1 MGGWGEQVNQHFA
14 DRRSFLIEYARMGS
28 DDKSKAEERL
38 RTLAATAKRIA
49 GEIRDT
55 YPEAQDARTFISKFR
70 DRWLDYFATLFRGT
84 VCRLPPMSEARA
96 LTVWIA
102 LRTTTMAGLELM
114 LMSQENADQRRAA
127 SGLDDL
133 SPHLGPQQ
141 RARLEGL
148 RAELGSTGLI
158 EIEELLMSTEKSLD
172 EDAAKL
178 LAVLPAESNADQPP
192 TNEAA
197 NSLLDSL
204 GTNVPVTSA
213 VAWRMVV
220 ELERCRQ
227 SSADDIGQE
236 LHRLSQDPTWSIHRY
251 WTGMMQIAS
260 DLWSVC
266 RPQIE
271 AQASR
276 EGMIE
281 AAPAELNT
289 KRHLMDLNDI
299 LDAEVPAVL
308 RIYGALA

>member
-38 RTLAATAKRIA
+38 RTLTATTKRIA

-55 YPEAQDARTFISKFR
+55 YPEAQDARTFIGRFR
-70 DRWLDYFATLFRGT
+70 ERWLDYFTTIFRGT

-102 LRTTTMAGLELM
+102 LRTTTMAGLELV

-127 SGLDDL
+127 SALDDL
-133 SPHLGPQQ
+133 SPHVGSQQ

-148 RAELGSTGLI
+148 RTELGSTGLM
-158 EIEELLMSTEKSLD
+158 EIEKLLIDTERLLD

-178 LAVLPAESNADQPP
+178 LAVLPAESNGDQAP
-192 TNEAA
+192 TNA
-197 NSLLDSL
+197 SVDSFLDSL

-220 ELERCRQ
+220 ELERCRR
-227 SSADDIGQE
+227 SSADDIDQE
-236 LHRLSQDPTWSIHRY
+236 LHRLSQDPTRSIHHY
-251 WTGMMQIAS
+251 WTGMIQIAS

-271 AQASR
+271 AQARR
-276 EGMIE
+276 EGILE
-281 AAPAELNT
+281 AVPAEMNT

-308 RIYGALA
+308 RIYERN